1 MRTSFLLTML
11 TTSLLS
17 TAALAD
23 MCGPTDD
30 RVLSNDPKVGRLS
43 RDGQNY
49 GCTVTMISAKCGI
62 TSGTCMPNSAFA
74 EFNPPLSI
82 GGVAMP
88 SKAED
93 QYRLDLS
100 FYEFEE
106 TKKIGENWGV
116 VKFEKN
122 PVTNRFPGDV
132 QGYYNIISEKMDKD
146 SSIRVVSYGADDSSE
161 TKTFA
166 QQTAKGLATKP
177 GVFLL
182 PTIIEFTADTGW
194 ASSGS
199 PIINVKTNEVAG
211 INTHGGCEVRK
222 SNTGTFLY
230 KNKKVLN
237 AIAACLKE

>member
-1 MRTSFLLTML
+1 MRASLLLTVL
-11 TTSLLS
+11 TTSLIS
-17 TAALAD
+17 TVSLAD

-30 RVLSNDPKVGRLS
+30 RVLSSDPKIGRLS
-43 RDGQNY
+43 RDGKNY

-62 TSGTCMPNSAFA
+62 TSGTCTPNAAFA
-74 EFNPPLSI
+74 EFNPPLSV

-88 SKAED
+88 SRAED
-93 QYRLDLS
+93 SYRLDLS

-116 VKFEKN
+116 IKFEKN
-122 PVTNRFPGDV
+122 PVTNRYPGEV
-132 QGYYNIISEKMDKD
+132 QGFYNLISKKIDKNAP
-146 SSIRVVSYGADDSSE
+146 IRVVSYGGDNSSE

-166 QQTAKGLATKP
+166 QQTSKGLATKP
-177 GVFLL
+177 GIFLL
-182 PTIIEFTADTGW
+182 PTIIEFNADTGW

-199 PIINVKTNEVAG
+199 PIISEETNEVAG
-211 INTHGGCEVRK
+211 INTHGGCEVRL

-237 AIAACLKE
+237 AVAACLKE